1 LADLLGDIAPEPP
14 RTPLPVPKALL
25 EVQQL
30 TVFPPGE
37 AQPVLPALTFSL

>member
-1 LADLLGDIAPEPP
+1 
-14 RTPLPVPKALL
+14 LL

-37 AQPVLPALTFSL
+37 AQPVLRALTFSLQPGQAVGVIGVSGAGNPAWRAP